1 MVQSRW
7 SILKRTELRG
17 PGLLLLTFVA
27 PIASE
32 IRPHD
37 SGRANLSSS
46 ISQLSITEAL
56 VLQCFPKIDP
66 DFRIGEIEL
75 DALVE
80 GIEGIPFP
88 VGQSIYEALVVVART
103 EKWDNSK
110 ASGINQRGAMD
121 TIAD

>member
-46 ISQLSITEAL
+46 ISQLSITAAL

-66 DFRIGEIEL
+66 GLRIGEIEL
-75 DALVE
+75 DPDAIERLLGH
-80 GIEGIPFP
+80 GIAGHKERELLMPLAGP
-88 VGQSIYEALVVVART
+88 
-103 EKWDNSK
+103 
-110 ASGINQRGAMD
+110 
-121 TIAD
+121 